1 MNKPWKIIK
10 KEDFKNTAQ
19 LIQELQEKK
28 YILSEWILDIFKN
41 YESKINQSDLPIYLY
56 RIFVKDLG
64 IKQATTLKEI
74 YVEFKKLGYELV
86 EPEMAL
92 ITRLNYDEQ
101 EKGEWLT
108 LC

>member
-41 YESKINQSDLPIYLY
+41 YVSLTGNI
-56 RIFVKDLG
+56 
-64 IKQATTLKEI
+64 
-74 YVEFKKLGYELV
+74 
-86 EPEMAL
+86 L
-92 ITRLNYDEQ
+92 I
-101 EKGEWLT
+101 
-108 LC
+108 LCFCF